1 VAFFFPAKAAAG
13 RAGCAG
19 ESEERVFQ
27 PNKEVFRRKCRE
39 GNLIPVTAEIL
50 ADLET
55 PVSAFLKLGGG
66 PYSFLLESVEGG
78 GGSGRYSF
86 LGTSPRTV
94 FRAKGRRA
102 EFLRDGQW
110 AGTETGDPLALLQD
124 ELAAYRLVGD
134 DGLPPFAG
142 GAVGYLAYDA
152 VRWFERLPATLK
164 DDLHLPDAC
173 FMLADTLLAFDRHT
187 NKITIIALAHVAG
200 KPDAAY
206 SDAVA
211 RISSVIEAL
220 RRPLPQDAVAYLG
233 GPEAKTFKSKVSQP
247 KFMKM
252 VEAAKEHIR
261 AGDILQT
268 VLSLRFEAPLYAPP
282 FALYRALRVLNPSP
296 YMFYLNFGD
305 FALVGASPEL
315 MVKKMGSEATVRPI
329 AGTRPRGASPEED
342 VHLER
347 ELRADEKE
355 RAEHV
360 MLVDLGRN
368 DLGRVC
374 LPGTVNVS
382 EYMTVDRYSHV
393 MHLVSRVKG
402 QLRPETTAFDLVRAT
417 FPAGTVSGA
426 PKIRAMEI
434 IEELEPQ
441 RRGPYAGM
449 VGYFDYSGNFD
460 SAITIRTIL
469 AKEGRAYIQSGA
481 GIVADSVPEREFQ
494 ECKHKARALFR
505 AVEMAQGA

>member
-1 VAFFFPAKAAAG
+1 MFRPTK
-13 RAGCAG
+13 
-19 ESEERVFQ
+19 EE
-27 PNKEVFRRKCRE
+27 FRKKCRE
-39 GNLIPVTAEIL
+39 GNLIPVSAEIM

-66 PYSFLLESVEGG
+66 THSFLLESVEGG

-86 LGTSPRTV
+86 LGTGPRTV

-102 EFLRDGQW
+102 GFLRDGEW
-110 AGTETGDPLALLQD
+110 DEHDTGDPLALLQD
-124 ELAAYRLVGD
+124 ELARYTVVPD
-134 DGLPPFAG
+134 EQLPPFAG
-142 GAVGYLAYDA
+142 GAVGFLSYDA

-164 DDLHLPDAC
+164 DDLDLPDAC
-173 FMLADTLLAFDRHT
+173 FMLTDTLLAFDRYT
-187 NKITIIALAHVAG
+187 NKITIMALAHVTG

-206 SDAVA
+206 TRAVLA
-211 RISSVIEAL
+211 IQSVIEAL
-220 RRPLPQDAVAYLG
+220 KRPLPQDAVSYLG
-233 GPEAKTFKSKVSQP
+233 GSEPRGFKSKVSQP
-247 KFMKM
+247 RFEKM

-268 VLSLRFEAPLYAPP
+268 VLSLRFEAPLYADP
-282 FALYRALRVLNPSP
+282 FALYRSLRVLNPSP
-296 YMFYLNFGD
+296 YMYYLNFGE

-315 MVKKMGSEATVRPI
+315 MVKKIGDEATVRPI
-329 AGTRPRGASPEED
+329 AGTRPRGANPAED
-342 VHLER
+342 RHLER

-355 RAEHV
+355 KAEHV

-374 LPGTVNVS
+374 QPGTVKVAD
-382 EYMTVDRYSHV
+382 YMNVDRYSHV
-393 MHLVSRVKG
+393 MHLVSTVTG
-402 QLRPETTAFDLVRAT
+402 QLKPGTTAFDLVRAT

-426 PKIRAMEI
+426 PKVRAMEI

-469 AKEGRAYIQSGA
+469 AMEGRAYIQTGA
-481 GIVADSVPEREFQ
+481 GIVADSVAEREYQ
-494 ECKHKARALFR
+494 ECKHKARALVR
-505 AVEMAQGA
+505 AVEMAQGG

>member
-1 VAFFFPAKAAAG
+1 MFNPTK
-13 RAGCAG
+13 
-19 ESEERVFQ
+19 EEF
-27 PNKEVFRRKCRE
+27 KKKCKE
-39 GNLIPVTAEIL
+39 GNLIPVSAEIM

-66 PYSFLLESVEGG
+66 PYSFLLESVDGG

-86 LGTSPRTV
+86 LGTGPRTV

-102 EFLRDGQW
+102 EFLRDGAW
-110 AGTETGDPLALLQD
+110 DGHDTGDPLALLQD
-124 ELAAYRLVGD
+124 ELARYRVVPD
-134 DGLPPFAG
+134 ERLPPFAG

-152 VRWFERLPATLK
+152 VRWFERLPAKLK
-164 DDLHLPDAC
+164 DDLNLPDAC
-173 FMLADTLLAFDRHT
+173 FMLTDTMLAFDRYT
-187 NKITIIALAHVAG
+187 NKITIMALAHVDG

-206 SDAVA
+206 TKAVLA
-211 RISSVIEAL
+211 IQSVIEAL
-220 RRPLPQDAVAYLG
+220 KRPLPQDAVAYLG
-233 GPEAKTFKSKVSQP
+233 GAESRGFKSKVSQP
-247 KFMKM
+247 RFHRM

-268 VLSLRFEAPLYAPP
+268 VLSLRFEAPLYADS
-282 FALYRALRVLNPSP
+282 FAVYRSLRVLNPSP

-315 MVKKMGSEATVRPI
+315 MVKKVGNEATVRPI
-329 AGTRPRGASPEED
+329 AGTRPRGATPEED
-342 VHLER
+342 RHLER

-374 LPGTVNVS
+374 LPGTVKVAD
-382 EYMTVDRYSHV
+382 YMNVDRYSHV
-393 MHLVSRVKG
+393 MHLVSTVTG
-402 QLRPETTAFDLVRAT
+402 QLKPETTAFDLVRAT

-434 IEELEPQ
+434 IEQLEPH

-460 SAITIRTIL
+460 SAITIRTVL
-469 AKEGRAYIQSGA
+469 AKEGRAYIQTGA
-481 GIVADSVPEREFQ
+481 GIVADSVAEREYQ
-494 ECKHKARALFR
+494 ECKHKARALVR
-505 AVEMAQGA
+505 AVEMAQGS

>member
-1 VAFFFPAKAAAG
+1 MFHPT
-13 RAGCAG
+13 
-19 ESEERVFQ
+19 
-27 PNKEVFRRKCRE
+27 KEVFMKKCKE
-39 GNLIPVTAEIL
+39 GNLIPVTAEIM

-86 LGTSPRTV
+86 LGTGPRTV

-102 EFLRDGQW
+102 EFLRDGEW
-110 AGTETGDPLALLQD
+110 DGHDTGDPLALLQD
-124 ELAAYRLVGD
+124 ELTRYRVVPD
-134 DGLPPFAG
+134 EGLPPFAG
-142 GAVGYLAYDA
+142 GAVGYLSYDA
-152 VRWFERLPATLK
+152 VRWFERLPAKLK
-164 DDLHLPDAC
+164 DDLDLPDAC
-173 FMLADTLLAFDRHT
+173 FMLTDTLLAFDRHT
-187 NKITIIALAHVAG
+187 NKITVMALAHVSG

-206 SDAVA
+206 TKAVLA
-211 RISSVIEAL
+211 IQSVIEAL
-220 RRPLPQDAVAYLG
+220 KRPLPQDAVAYLG
-233 GPEAKTFKSKVSQP
+233 GAESRGFKSRVSQP
-247 KFMKM
+247 RFQKM

-268 VLSLRFEAPLYAPP
+268 VLSLRFEAPLYADP
-282 FALYRALRVLNPSP
+282 FALYRSLRVLNPSP
-296 YMFYLNFGD
+296 YMFYLNFGE

-315 MVKKMGSEATVRPI
+315 MVKKVGGEATVRPI
-329 AGTRPRGASPEED
+329 AGTRPRGATPEED
-342 VHLER
+342 RHLER

-374 LPGTVNVS
+374 APGTVKVVD
-382 EYMTVDRYSHV
+382 YMNVDRYSHV
-393 MHLVSRVKG
+393 MHLVSTVTG
-402 QLRPETTAFDLVRAT
+402 QLKPGTTAFDLVRAT

-434 IEELEPQ
+434 IEKLEPH

-460 SAITIRTIL
+460 SAITIRTVL
-469 AKEGRAYIQSGA
+469 AKEGRAYIQTGA
-481 GIVADSVPEREFQ
+481 GIVADSVAEREYQ
-494 ECKHKARALFR
+494 ECKHKARALVR
-505 AVEMAQGA
+505 AVEMAQGS

>member
-1 VAFFFPAKAAAG
+1 MFTP
-13 RAGCAG
+13 
-19 ESEERVFQ
+19 S
-27 PNKEVFRRKCRE
+27 KEVFKKKCKE
-39 GNLIPVTAEIL
+39 GNLIPVTAEIM

-86 LGTSPRTV
+86 LGTGPRTV
-94 FRAKGRRA
+94 FRAKGKRA
-102 EFLRDGQW
+102 EFLRDGEW
-110 AGTETGDPLALLQD
+110 DGHETGDPLALLQD
-124 ELAAYRLVGD
+124 ELARYRVVPAE
-134 DGLPPFAG
+134 GLPPFAG
-142 GAVGYLAYDA
+142 GAVGFLSYDA
-152 VRWFERLPATLK
+152 VRWIERLPSRLK
-164 DDLHLPDAC
+164 DDLDLPDAC
-173 FMLADTLLAFDRHT
+173 FMLTDTLLAFDRYT

-206 SDAVA
+206 TKAVLA
-211 RISSVIEAL
+211 IQSVIEAL
-220 RRPLPQDAVAYLG
+220 KRPLPQDAVSYLG
-233 GPEAKTFKSKVSQP
+233 GSESRGFKSKVSQP
-247 KFMKM
+247 RFEKM

-268 VLSLRFEAPLYAPP
+268 VLSLRFEAPLYTDP
-282 FALYRALRVLNPSP
+282 FALYRSLRVLNPSP

-315 MVKKMGSEATVRPI
+315 MVKKIGMEATVRPI

-342 VHLER
+342 RHLER
-347 ELRADEKE
+347 ELRGDEKE
-355 RAEHV
+355 KAEHV

-374 LPGTVNVS
+374 VPGSVKVGD
-382 EYMTVDRYSHV
+382 YMSVDRYSHV
-393 MHLVSRVKG
+393 MHLVSTVTG
-402 QLRPETTAFDLVRAT
+402 QLKPGTTALDLVRAT

-469 AKEGRAYIQSGA
+469 AREGRAYIQTGA
-481 GIVADSVPEREFQ
+481 GIVADSVAEREYQ
-494 ECKHKARALFR
+494 ECKHKARALVR

>member
-1 VAFFFPAKAAAG
+1 MFNPTK
-13 RAGCAG
+13 
-19 ESEERVFQ
+19 EEF
-27 PNKEVFRRKCRE
+27 KKKCKE
-39 GNLIPVTAEIL
+39 GNLIPVSAEIM

-86 LGTSPRTV
+86 LGTGPRTV
-94 FRAKGRRA
+94 FRAKGRHA
-102 EFLRDGQW
+102 EFLRDGAW
-110 AGTETGDPLALLQD
+110 DGHDTGDPLALLQD
-124 ELAAYRLVGD
+124 ELARYKVVPDER
-134 DGLPPFAG
+134 LPPFAG

-152 VRWFERLPATLK
+152 VRWFERLPAKLK
-164 DDLHLPDAC
+164 DDLDLPDAC
-173 FMLADTLLAFDRHT
+173 FMLTDTMLAFDRYT
-187 NKITIIALAHVAG
+187 NKITVMALAHVDG

-206 SDAVA
+206 TKAVLA
-211 RISSVIEAL
+211 IQSVIAAL
-220 RRPLPQDAVAYLG
+220 KRPLPQDAVAYLG
-233 GPEAKTFKSKVSQP
+233 GAESRGFKSKVSQP
-247 KFMKM
+247 RFHKM
-252 VEAAKEHIR
+252 VETAKEHIR

-268 VLSLRFEAPLYAPP
+268 VLSLRFEAPLYADS
-282 FALYRALRVLNPSP
+282 FAVYRSLRVLNPSP
-296 YMFYLNFGD
+296 YMFYLNFGE

-315 MVKKMGSEATVRPI
+315 MVKKVGNEATVRPI
-329 AGTRPRGASPEED
+329 AGTRPRGATPEED
-342 VHLER
+342 RHLER

-374 LPGTVNVS
+374 LPGTVKVAD
-382 EYMTVDRYSHV
+382 YMNVDRYSHV
-393 MHLVSRVKG
+393 MHLVSTVTG
-402 QLRPETTAFDLVRAT
+402 QLKPGTSAFDLVRAT

-434 IEELEPQ
+434 IEKLEPH

-460 SAITIRTIL
+460 SAITIRTVL
-469 AKEGRAYIQSGA
+469 AKEGRAYIQTGA
-481 GIVADSVPEREFQ
+481 GIVADSVAEREYQ
-494 ECKHKARALFR
+494 ECKHKARALVR
-505 AVEMAQGA
+505 AVEMAQGS